1 MKFNRAM
8 SALSR
13 AVVVG
18 SLVGSTLAMS
28 GCFPLAATGVVVGTL
43 AATDRRT
50 IGAQTEDT
58 GIEVKAAAQ
67 LRQQLSDAGGISVTS
82 FNRKVLLTGQVPD
95 ERSRTE
101 AAAVVGKLDNVL
113 SVHNELQV
121 AGRASMTSEAA
132 DTSITA
138 RVKAMLIEAR
148 DLQANTIKVVT
159 EAGVVYLM
167 GVVTRAEGDR
177 AAQVASRVAGVQRV
191 VTVFEYVTADELAR
205 IERVNREASKK

>member
-8 SALSR
+8 SAFSR
-13 AVVVG
+13 AAVVG
-18 SLVGSTLAMS
+18 SLVASTLALS
-28 GCFPLAATGVVVGTL
+28 GCFPLAATGVVVGAM
-43 AATDRRT
+43 AANDRRT

-67 LRQQLSDAGGISVTS
+67 LRQQLPDAGGIGVTS
-82 FNRKVLLTGQVPD
+82 FNRKVLLTGQVLE

-101 AAAVVGKLDNVL
+101 AAAIVGRLENVR

-121 AGRASMTSEAA
+121 AGRVSLGTSAA

-138 RVKAMLIEAR
+138 RVKTMLIEAR
-148 DLQANTIKVVT
+148 DIQATTIKVVT

-167 GVVTRAEGDR
+167 GIVTRAEGDR

-205 IERVNREASKK
+205 IERVSRDGGQK